1 MKLIKLIALSFIFLL
16 GSSFSYNNMVHDIH
30 VTKCNID
37 FSEGESSLQ
46 ITMHIYL
53 DDLEAAINKGG
64 VEETLFLCTE
74 KEHKDGNKY
83 IKEYFE
89 KMFKLEVNGEAVTYN
104 FLGKES
110 AKDIMAGWFYLEVE
124 GVKELTD
131 LKVNYGILTD
141 VHSDQQNV
149 IRIKGPKKAEGYFLL
164 DSKKTEAST
173 SF

>member
-16 GSSFSYNNMVHDIH
+16 GSSFSNNDLVHDIH

-37 FSEGESSLQ
+37 FSQ

-53 DDLEAAINKGG
+53 DDLEAAIKKGG
-64 VEETLFLCTE
+64 VEESLFLCTE
-74 KEHKDGNKY
+74 KEHENGNKF

-89 KMFKLEVNGEAVTYN
+89 KKFKLEVNGEAVEYN

-124 GVKELTD
+124 GVQELKD
-131 LKVNYGILTD
+131 LKINYGILTD

-149 IRIKGPKKAEGYFLL
+149 IRIKGPNKAEGYFLL
-164 DSKKTEAST
+164 NSKETEAST